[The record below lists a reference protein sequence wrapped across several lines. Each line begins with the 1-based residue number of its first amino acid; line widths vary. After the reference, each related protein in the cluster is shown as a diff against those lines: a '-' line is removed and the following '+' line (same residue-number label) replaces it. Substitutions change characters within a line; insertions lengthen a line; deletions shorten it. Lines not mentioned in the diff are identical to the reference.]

1 MIKSKEDGFMT
12 ESVQKKSSKLLTLSL
27 LIISGA
33 HMVSHVFGSIHN
45 ALFPVFREEF
55 SLSLQ
60 QLGLIAAIPPLCQ
73 VFSYIPSGLV
83 ADKFG
88 QKTLIIASFLI
99 AGTAAIG
106 LGLSTNVVTLII
118 FLSILTTAITIY
130 HPPAYSLTSE
140 LFPKEVRGR
149 ALGIHGAGG
158 TIGMALGPIS
168 LSIFLGVLLWD
179 WRRIYIFWA
188 IPILVYILAILKLET
203 SDKKEVKNEQV
214 AKKVGEDSSVKETG
228 GLLSMGLIGFML
240 FQGVRNMGRN
250 IIMTFIPTYMH
261 DNIGLTVAEAGFIYG
276 AASLTGI
283 IAAPAGGYIADRLGD
298 KKWLM
303 IAIGSYAFTLF
314 LASLTRNSLMFTI
327 LYWAGGF
334 CTASSMAAASSIIAR
349 STPSGRRGLG
359 FAMYFLPGSLVRT
372 ISPIIG
378 ANIAASF
385 GLWSIFPISIALIIL
400 SMVLLR
406 IGVS

>member
-1 MIKSKEDGFMT
+1 
-12 ESVQKKSSKLLTLSL
+12 
-27 LIISGA
+27 
-33 HMVSHVFGSIHN
+33 MVSHVFGSIHN

-55 SLSLQ
+55 NLSLQ
-60 QLGLIAAIPPLCQ
+60 QLGIIAAIPPLCQ

-83 ADKFG
+83 ADRFG
-88 QKTLIIASFLI
+88 QKTLIIASFVI

-140 LFPKEVRGR
+140 LFPREVRGR

-158 TIGMALGPIS
+158 TVGMALGPIS
-168 LSIFLGVLLWD
+168 LSFFLGVLLWG
-179 WRRIYIFWA
+179 WRTIYIFWA
-188 IPILVYILAILKLET
+188 IPILLYILAILRLET
-203 SDKKEVKNEQV
+203 KEKKEEIREQIEE
-214 AKKVGEDSSVKETG
+214 GGLNQDSSQQGTG
-228 GLLSMGLIGFML
+228 SILSASLIGFML
-240 FQGVRNMGRN
+240 FQGIRNMGRN

-261 DNIGLTVAEAGFIYG
+261 DNIGMTVAEAGFIYG

-283 IAAPAGGYIADRLGD
+283 IAAPAGGYITDRLGD

-303 IAIGSYAFTLF
+303 MAIGSYAFTLL
-314 LASLTRNSLMFTI
+314 LASLTQNKILFTL
-327 LYWAGGF
+327 LYWVGGF
-334 CTASSMAAASSIIAR
+334 CTASSMSAASSIIAR

-372 ISPIIG
+372 VSPIIG
-378 ANIAASF
+378 AYLAELF
-385 GLWSIFPISIALIIL
+385 GLWSIFPISIGLLLL
-400 SMVLLR
+400 SMVFLKL
-406 IGVS
+406 GVS